1 MSESD
6 ITPSAPKY
14 KSPLERAAKDIKD
27 GCKAGAKKIKEKMMS
42 GKSKNGKYSPD
53 ESAPS
58 ARGDEVDAESSLSQV
73 RMHIHAYS
81 R

>member
-1 MSESD
+1 MN
-6 ITPSAPKY
+6 
-14 KSPLERAAKDIKD
+14 
-27 GCKAGAKKIKEKMMS
+27 
-42 GKSKNGKYSPD
+42 SKNGKYSPD

-58 ARGDEVDAESSLSQV
+58 AHVNELDTESSLSQV